1 MDEHTQD
8 LLNKVPGWNNRQA
21 KVTELGGGI
30 TNQNFVVDIDD
41 ESYVLRVCSTST
53 DHLGIRRDHEYA
65 CLKIIEELG
74 IGAEVIHY
82 SPGDGILVV
91 RFVEGKSVSSE
102 GSREPD
108 KLRRIVEAIKCYHN
122 GPEFPGH
129 FSAFQTARDYHGLA
143 IDKGVTFPDTIP
155 EVFELTERIESSLAE
170 VQKSVPCHNDLL
182 AANFLDD
189 GEKIWI
195 LDWEYAAMGDLF
207 FDLGNFSVNQEL
219 NDEQAFLL
227 LENYFGEVQAQ
238 HVAHLNLMKLASDLR
253 EAFWGFLQSGIS
265 TLDFDYSTYAG
276 KHLERFLSRA
286 SVPAFSSWLDEVA
299 KMTQNE

>member
-1 MDEHTQD
+1 
-8 LLNKVPGWNNRQA
+8 
-21 KVTELGGGI
+21 
-30 TNQNFVVDIDD
+30 
-41 ESYVLRVCSTST
+41 
-53 DHLGIRRDHEYA
+53 
-65 CLKIIEELG
+65 
-74 IGAEVIHY
+74 
-82 SPGDGILVV
+82 
-91 RFVEGKSVSSE
+91 
-102 GSREPD
+102 
-108 KLRRIVEAIKCYHN
+108 
-122 GPEFPGH
+122 
-129 FSAFQTARDYHGLA
+129 
-143 IDKGVTFPDTIP
+143 
-155 EVFELTERIESSLAE
+155 
-170 VQKSVPCHNDLL
+170 
-182 AANFLDD
+182 
-189 GEKIWI
+189 
-195 LDWEYAAMGDLF
+195 MGDLF